1 MLVLKMTRM
10 KMKEAEVEEEEGTE
24 MGMVVEVQALQ
35 LRLDRFQLVGKMIMN
50 LQLILLGLLIS
61 LV

>member
-1 MLVLKMTRM
+1 
-10 KMKEAEVEEEEGTE
+10 MKEAEVEEEEGTE
-24 MGMVVEVQALQ
+24 MGMVVEVQVLQ